1 MKDLFCKLQNRQGE
15 ICQSGSG
22 RLNGLPGKCKATARC
37 QFALRRSRLNFSVRK
52 AGSVSGKLE
61 GHAYPGTENNGI
73 VNISVCAASRIAAGN
88 LTERIAT
95 SNSHTELDQLGHV
108 LNDTFERLAALIE
121 QQKRFTADA
130 SHELRTPLT
139 VIISETQRA
148 LKRDRDPEGYR
159 TIITHCQTAAK
170 RMHSLVHSLLLL
182 ARQDTETDVANQPT
196 TDLAAVASSAA
207 DMLAS
212 LAVERSTKIQRHL
225 SHAPVTARP
234 EVLEILLQNLL
245 GNAISH
251 MPEGTCVTVRTSVCD
266 DCVILEVHDDGPGIP
281 AEHLPH
287 LFDRFYRAD
296 AARTQGSGHS
306 GLGLAIVRSIVKT
319 LHGRIEIESSPS
331 IGTTFKVSFN
341 APL

>member
-1 MKDLFCKLQNRQGE
+1 VE
-15 ICQSGSG
+15 
-22 RLNGLPGKCKATARC
+22 T
-37 QFALRRSRLNFSVRK
+37 
-52 AGSVSGKLE
+52 
-61 GHAYPGTENNGI
+61 
-73 VNISVCAASRIAAGN
+73 ISQTASRIAAGN

-108 LNDTFERLAALIE
+108 LNDTFERLAGLIE

-148 LKRDRDPEGYR
+148 LKRDRNPEEYR

-170 RMHSLVHSLLLL
+170 RMHSLVNSLLLL
-182 ARQDTETDVANQPT
+182 ARQDTETDIANQPT

-207 DMLAS
+207 DMLAP
-212 LAVERSTKIQRHL
+212 LAAERSTKIQRHL
-225 SHAPVTARP
+225 SHAPVAARP

-251 MPEGTCVTVRTSVCD
+251 TPEGTLVTVRTSVCD
-266 DCVILEVHDDGPGIP
+266 GCVLLEVHDNGPGIP
-281 AEHLPH
+281 PEHLPH

-306 GLGLAIVRSIVKT
+306 GLGLAIVRSIVKN
-319 LHGRIEIESSPS
+319 LHGRIEVESSPS
-331 IGTTFKVSFN
+331 IGTTFRISLPN
-341 APL
+341 CY